1 MIRVS
6 TQQQLLEGQ
15 REKVVAS
22 AIADGYSQNE
32 IQIVEAKESAIKLK
46 EEQRETLNDMKEL
59 ITQYPSIE
67 SVYVFAI
74 DRLARKVSTI
84 LSVKDY
90 LMEHQINQHH
100 LMLQK
105 K

>member
-1 MIRVS
+1 MSKKCICLIRVS

-15 REKVVAS
+15 REKVVAT

-32 IQIVEAKESAIKLK
+32 IQVVEAKESAIKLK

-67 SVYVFAI
+67 SVYVFAM
-74 DRLARKVSTI
+74 DRLAR
-84 LSVKDY
+84 
-90 LMEHQINQHH
+90 
-100 LMLQK
+100 
-105 K
+105 